1 MAEHG
6 AGAASRSR
14 TATRLNHRSIVRT
27 WLDPSRKPNGER
39 IRGKSCSRP
48 LPDGNARTASG
59 FPIPFLPATEQAECF
74 RALTTQSRSVDE
86 DRRADHQ
93 LTLRLEGDQ
102 RVRKVRTAL
111 LDRLL
116 PIPEDLPT
124 VEQLECFRRR
134 HGEKLPTF
142 RRHLE
147 ERIDRTAL
155 QADEVLW
162 QREIDR
168 IAEGVEELIEEV
180 EAYLTES
187 GFRIGFADP
196 RCSPCCKPLLV

>member
-1 MAEHG
+1 MVCERFEAWLANLGSAELHARQAALCEGKVEEIHSDKWLSMAPALRAARELRLVSTTG
-6 AGAASRSR
+6 ASSGPGWIQVESR
-14 TATRLNHRSIVRT
+14 TANEFVASLAVALYQTVV
-27 WLDPSRKPNGER
+27 
-39 IRGKSCSRP
+39 
-48 LPDGNARTASG
+48 ARTASG
-59 FPIPFLPATEQAECF
+59 FPIPFLPATDQAECF

-162 QREIDR
+162 R
-168 IAEGVEELIEEV
+168 
-180 EAYLTES
+180 
-187 GFRIGFADP
+187 
-196 RCSPCCKPLLV
+196 